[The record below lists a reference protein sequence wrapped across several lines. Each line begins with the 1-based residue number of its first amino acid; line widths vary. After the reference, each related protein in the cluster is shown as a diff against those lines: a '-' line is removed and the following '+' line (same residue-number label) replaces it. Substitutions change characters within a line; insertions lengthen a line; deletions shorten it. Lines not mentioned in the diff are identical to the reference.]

1 MNRRSF
7 FNLTAKAGLFLG
19 LTPTVIG
26 CKSQTLTQ
34 EAQIQYLLTKN
45 RAKGTAI
52 SLTTEPIKQV
62 RVGMIGMGNRG
73 SVLIQ
78 MFEYL
83 IKNKHAQIVAL
94 SDLKEDKVNKNNE
107 YLKTIQQEE
116 ASLYFGNDQEW
127 KKLAQRD
134 DIDLLI
140 IATPWNYHTEMSVY
154 GMEHGKHVA
163 CEQPMAMTLEDCW
176 RLIEVAERTQKHCM
190 YMENCC
196 FNGEELWVLNMI
208 DQGVF
213 GDLTHAEGAYIH
225 DLRKHMMHETY
236 YEGQWRIKHHETR
249 NGNFYTGHGLGP
261 VSFYMD
267 IGRGD
272 NYDHLVS
279 MSSLEKSLSYGA
291 KKEGFRTTQFAC
303 GDMNTTLIKT
313 KNGRTI
319 KLQFD
324 VHTGRPYSRLNNV
337 NGTKAV
343 HQGYPSK
350 LYIADEEQ
358 QWGHSWLKEEDYKEY
373 REKYDH
379 SLWKK
384 LREQI
389 DANAVGHGGMDFVMI
404 YRLIRCLNEGLP
416 LDINLYDSVLW
427 SAITPLSELSVANES
442 ARIKIPD
449 FTGGTWETPR
459 KAEVLRDII

>member
-19 LTPTVIG
+19 LTPAAIG
-26 CKSQTLTQ
+26 CKSQALAEQDQIQELLTQ
-34 EAQIQYLLTKN
+34 NK
-45 RAKGTAI
+45 AKGTAVG
-52 SLTTEPIKQV
+52 LTTAPIKLV

-94 SDLKEDKVNKNNE
+94 SDLKEDKLQKNKD

-116 ASLYFGNDQEW
+116 VSLYFGSEHEW
-127 KKLAQRD
+127 KKVAERD

-140 IATPWNYHTEMSVY
+140 IATPWNYHSEMCVY
-154 GMEHGKHVA
+154 GMEQGKHVA
-163 CEQPMAMTLEDCW
+163 CEQPMAMTLENCW
-176 RLIEVAERTQKHCM
+176 KLIEVAERTKKHCM

-213 GDLTHAEGAYIH
+213 GDINHAEGAYIH

-236 YEGQWRIKHHETR
+236 YENQLRIKHHETK
-249 NGNFYTGHGLGP
+249 NCNFYTGHGLGP

-279 MSSLEKSLSYGA
+279 MSSREQSLSYGA
-291 KKEGFRTTQFAC
+291 KKEGFRNTQFAC
-303 GDMNTTLIKT
+303 GDMNTSLIRT
-313 KNGRTI
+313 KLGRTI
-319 KLQFD
+319 MLQFD
-324 VHTGRPYSRLNNV
+324 THTGRPYSRLNTV
-337 NGTKAV
+337 TGTKAV
-343 HQGYPSK
+343 HQGYPSR
-350 LYIADEEQ
+350 LYVGHEEL
-358 QWGHSWLKEEDYKEY
+358 QWGHSWLKEEDYKDYKE
-373 REKYDH
+373 RYDH
-379 SLWKK
+379 PLWTK

-442 ARIKIPD
+442 ASIKIPD
-449 FTGGTWETPR
+449 FTGGTWERPR

>member
-1 MNRRSF
+1 MNRKSF
-7 FNLTAKAGLFLG
+7 LNLTARAGLFLG
-19 LTPTVIG
+19 FTPSLIG
-26 CKSQTLTQ
+26 CKSQDVNDQINAMLT
-34 EAQIQYLLTKN
+34 ASKATGSALNLTN
-45 RAKGTAI
+45 Q
-52 SLTTEPIKQV
+52 PIGKV

-83 IKNKHAQIVAL
+83 IKNKHAEIVAL
-94 SDLKEDKVNKNNE
+94 SDLKEDKLNKNND
-107 YLKTIQQEE
+107 YLKTIQPKGAQ
-116 ASLYFGNDQEW
+116 LYYGNENEW
-127 KKLAQRD
+127 KKLVDRD
-134 DIDLLI
+134 DVDLLI
-140 IATPWNYHTEMSVY
+140 IATPWNSHTEMSVY
-154 GMEHGKHVA
+154 GMEQGKHVA

-176 RLIEVAERTQKHCM
+176 KLIEVAERTQKHCM

-208 DQGVF
+208 DKGVF
-213 GDLTHAEGAYIH
+213 GDINHAEGAYIH

-236 YEGQWRIKHHETR
+236 YEDQWRIKHHESR

-279 MSSLEKSLSYGA
+279 MSSREQSLSYGA
-291 KKEGFRTTQFAC
+291 KKEGFKTTEFAC
-303 GDMNTTLIKT
+303 GDMNTTLIRT
-313 KNGRTI
+313 KKGRSI
-319 KLQFD
+319 MLQFD
-324 VHTGRPYSRLNNV
+324 THTGRPYSRLNTV
-337 NGTKAV
+337 TGTKAV
-343 HQGYPSK
+343 HQGYPSR
-350 LYIADEEQ
+350 LYVGHEEL
-358 QWGHSWLKEEDYKEY
+358 QWGHSWLKDKDYKDY

-379 SLWKK
+379 PLWKK

-389 DANAVGHGGMDFVMI
+389 DTNAVGHGGMDFVMI
-404 YRLIRCLNEGLP
+404 YRLIRCINEGLP

-427 SAITPLSELSVANES
+427 SAITPLSELSVANQS
-442 ARIKIPD
+442 ASITIPD
-449 FTGGTWETPR
+449 FTGGTWEAPR